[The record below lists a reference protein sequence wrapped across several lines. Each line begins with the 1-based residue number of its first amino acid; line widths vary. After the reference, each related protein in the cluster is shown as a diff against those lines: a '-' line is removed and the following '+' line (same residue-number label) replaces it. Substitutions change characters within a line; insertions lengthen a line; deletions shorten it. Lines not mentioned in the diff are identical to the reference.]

1 VILYLTYWFPSHR
14 RAKMIAVFM
23 SGIPVAGI
31 LGNPLSGWIMDAFH
45 NTHGLD
51 GWQWMFLIE
60 AIPALLIGLATVL
73 YLDND
78 VKSAK
83 WLSDEEKKVL
93 QPTSTAMPRA
103 RKASTVWAPC
113 SSDSRVWWMCLIYFS
128 FVMGQYGLTFWMPTL
143 VKATG
148 VTGNLHIGLLSAIP
162 FLCAIVAMNL
172 IGRSADR
179 ARAPLAPDRAGHDG
193 CGLCGAALFADNTV
207 ARSLRCRWPP
217 PAC

>member
-45 NTHGLD
+45 NTRGLD

-60 AIPALLIGLATVL
+60 AIPAVLIGLVTLL

-93 QPTSTAMPRA
+93 QADIDGDAKGKESKHGFGAVF
-103 RKASTVWAPC
+103 K
-113 SSDSRVWWMCLIYFS
+113 DGRVWWMCLIYFS
-128 FVMGQYGLTFWMPTL
+128 FVMGQYGLTLWMPTL

-148 VTGNLHIGLLSAIP
+148 VTGNLHIGLLAIP
-162 FLCAIVAMNL
+162 FGCAIVAMNL

-179 ARAPLAPDRAGHDG
+179 ARAPLAPDHAGHDG

-207 ARSLRCRWPP
+207 SRSLRCRWPP